1 MIAFSR
7 RFDAALAFAARAHR
21 TQLRKGT
28 DVPYIVHP
36 VEVATILGRHGF
48 DEDVQIAGLLH
59 DAVEDTD
66 ATMDEIRGVFG
77 DEVAR
82 LVAAVTEVKE
92 AGGERRPWRVR
103 KQEMLDHLAHADR
116 KMAALKAADALHN
129 AQATICELELAG
141 DQVWSR
147 FNAPPADSAWYY
159 GEVARLCAVV
169 LGDHPL
175 ARELTAAVEELSTRC
190 PGNGSPPAP

>member
-36 VEVATILGRHGF
+36 FEVATILGRHGF

-59 DAVEDTD
+59 DAVEDTP
-66 ATMDEIRGVFG
+66 ATMDDIRDHFG
-77 DEVAR
+77 PEVAR
-82 LVAAVTEVKE
+82 LVAAVTEHKE
-92 AGGERRPWRVR
+92 ENGVRRPWRIR
-103 KQEMLDHLAHADR
+103 KQEMLAHLATADR
-116 KMAALKAADALHN
+116 SLAALKAADALHN
-129 AQATICELELAG
+129 AQSTLGELAHVG
-141 DQVWSR
+141 DEVWDR
-147 FNAPPADSAWYY
+147 FNAPPSDSAWYY
-159 GEVARLCAVV
+159 SEVARLCARA

-175 ARELTAAVEELSTRC
+175 ARELAAAVGELASRC
-190 PGNGSPPAP
+190 PG